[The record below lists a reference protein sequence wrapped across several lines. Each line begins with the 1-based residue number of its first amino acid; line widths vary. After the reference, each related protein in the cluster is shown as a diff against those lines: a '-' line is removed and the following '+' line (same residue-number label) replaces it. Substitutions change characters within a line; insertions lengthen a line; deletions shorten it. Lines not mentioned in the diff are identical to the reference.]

1 MIRQLAALLLAAS
14 SCSSVAI
21 AEPAEQAKP
30 VASSYFP
37 ANEDADF
44 AVETGISEARE
55 SGRIAV
61 IVFGAD
67 WCHDSQF
74 LARLIKSPQFQTDFG
89 GRFYF
94 TFVDVGTPQV
104 DRGRNLD
111 LVARFGLEK
120 MRNTPAVFFVA
131 GDGKPLNSPSDA
143 RSWKDAEAWGEARV
157 RGKFSQF
164 IAQQNRLRR

>member
-1 MIRQLAALLLAAS
+1 MIRRLAALLLAAS
-14 SCSSVAI
+14 CWSGVAI
-21 AEPAEQAKP
+21 AEPVTQSKP
-30 VASSYFP
+30 AAPRYFP
-37 ANEDADF
+37 ASEDADF

-74 LARLIKSPQFQTDFG
+74 LANLIKSPQFQTDFG
-89 GRFYF
+89 SRFYF

-104 DRGRNLD
+104 DRGRNLH

-120 MRNTPAVFFVA
+120 MRNTPSVFFVA

-164 IAQQNRLRR
+164 LREQNRLRR